1 MDLDGKG
8 SSTRYVES
16 VKNQTTADVQ
26 RYYES
31 SDDELA
37 RRYIKDER
45 FLSVEYCRA
54 ALDHR
59 YGLYPFIPEFVGFDA
74 WAGKR
79 VLEVGCGQGADLSQF
94 ALAGAYTCGCDL
106 THKHCRIS
114 RDFVGALGAR
124 ASIAQADARALPYPS
139 NAFDLVY
146 AFGVLLLIDD
156 LEAAVAELY
165 RVLKPGGT
173 VVTMFYNRQS
183 LHYYIKTL
191 YYYGIVCD
199 LEQLLGP
206 RRLVDWFTDGFGY
219 PRTHHQTPESLRE
232 VFARFSVDRVVVRNL
247 TPDQLP
253 RFPCDEY
260 PPAFWSWLASRLGFN
275 LMLKARK

>member
-1 MDLDGKG
+1 M
-8 SSTRYVES
+8 
-16 VKNQTTADVQ
+16 KNQTSTASADIQ

-37 RRYIKDER
+37 RRYIKGEH
-45 FLSVEYCRA
+45 FLSPEYCQA

-59 YGLYPFIPEFVGFDA
+59 YGLYPFIPELVDFKR

-94 ALAGAYTCGCDL
+94 ALAGADTYGCDV
-106 THKHCRIS
+106 TDKHCAIS
-114 RDFVGALGAR
+114 RDFVRALGGRAHVAR
-124 ASIAQADARALPYPS
+124 ADARALPYPS
-139 NAFDLVY
+139 NSFDLVY
-146 AFGVLLLIDD
+146 SFGVLLLVDD
-156 LEAAVAELY
+156 LDSAVAELH

-183 LHYYIKTL
+183 LHYYLKTL

-206 RRLVDWFTDGFGY
+206 RRLVDWFTDGYGY
-219 PRTHHQTPESLRE
+219 PRTYHQTPESLRQA
-232 VFARFSVDRVVVRNL
+232 FDRFTVESLVVRNL
-247 TPDQLP
+247 TRDQIPL
-253 RFPCDEY
+253 FPFDEY
-260 PPAFWSWLASRLGFN
+260 PAEFWDWLASRLGFY
-275 LMLKARK
+275 LMLRARK